1 MTSALSVAEKSLTRL
16 TEQAEAQR
24 TAAENAGQRALTLQ
38 QEAVAGANAAGTA
51 MLQGLEEAR
60 KSVSDFLAD
69 RIRQDIEVQSQLMAC
84 RTLDDLR
91 EVQTRF
97 FRSAVD
103 QYSAEA
109 SRMMKLGTD
118 VVSRSIPRSKGK
130 AL

>member
-1 MTSALSVAEKSLTRL
+1 LSVAENNFARL
-16 TEQAEAQR
+16 AEQAEAQR

-38 QEAVAGANAAGTA
+38 QDAVAGANAAGTA

-109 SRMMKLGTD
+109 SRMMRLGTD